1 MMRLGR
7 PGWPG
12 GEWMGAG
19 LFLIGDDN
27 QLVEMVSQAYDSE
40 ALLQQLLARYPNL
53 LAGDQIDAAAPRRW
67 LLLSREMAVPDQ
79 LDGAG
84 RWSLDHLLVD
94 QDAVPTLIEVKRSSD
109 TRIRREVVGQMLDYA
124 ANAVAYLPV
133 ESLRS
138 AFLTRCNDE
147 GLNPDQ
153 ELAQLLRAEADVDD
167 FWQRVKTNLQAGRL
181 RLVFVA
187 DEIPPQLRRIVEFLN
202 QQMDPAEVLAVE
214 IRQYVGGSFRTLV
227 PRVFGQTEQA
237 QQKKSV
243 AGSNAAKWDESS
255 FLEALGSRQGVE
267 DVGGAKRLLNW
278 GTQRGAR
285 FDYGSGVSHGSVF
298 FVFTREGRSIW
309 PIALWTY
316 GKIEIQFQHLLKD
329 QAFESEEARRELQ
342 RRLNAIPGVNIP
354 DDGLSRRPSV
364 AFSSLRLESSMQL
377 FTEVLDW
384 VLQRFGVSG

>member
-1 MMRLGR
+1 
-7 PGWPG
+7 
-12 GEWMGAG
+12 
-19 LFLIGDDN
+19 
-27 QLVEMVSQAYDSE
+27 V
-40 ALLQQLLARYPNL
+40 
-53 LAGDQIDAAAPRRW
+53 
-67 LLLSREMAVPDQ
+67 
-79 LDGAG
+79 DGAG

-109 TRIRREVVGQMLDYA
+109 SRIRREVVGQMLDYA

-133 ESLRS
+133 ESLRA
-138 AFLTRCNDE
+138 AFLARCDSE
-147 GLNPDQ
+147 GLDPDQ
-153 ELAQLLRAEADVDD
+153 ELAQLVGSEADLND
-167 FWQRVKTNLQAGRL
+167 FWPQVKTNLQAGRL

-237 QQKKSV
+237 QQRKSV
-243 AGSNAAKWDESS
+243 AGGNAARWDEVSL
-255 FLEALGSRQGVE
+255 FEVLATKQAEE
-267 DVGGAKRLLNW
+267 DVAVARRLLTW

-285 FDYGSGVSHGSVF
+285 LDYGSGVSHGSVF
-298 FVFTREGRSIW
+298 FVFNREGRSIW

-329 QAFESEEARRELQ
+329 EAFESEDVRRELQ

-354 DDGLSRRPSV
+354 DEGLTRRPSV
-364 AFSSLRLESSMQL
+364 ALSSLRPEGSMRL
-377 FTEVLDW
+377 FTDALDW
-384 VLQRFGVSG
+384 VLERFGVPG

>member
-1 MMRLGR
+1 
-7 PGWPG
+7 
-12 GEWMGAG
+12 MGAG
-19 LFLIGDDN
+19 IFLIGDDN

-79 LDGAG
+79 MDGAG

-94 QDAVPTLIEVKRSSD
+94 QDAVPTLVEVKRSSD
-109 TRIRREVVGQMLDYA
+109 SRIRREVVGQMLDYA
-124 ANAVAYLPV
+124 ANAVTYLPI
-133 ESLRS
+133 ESLRA
-138 AFLTRCNDE
+138 AFLARCSNE
-147 GLNPDQ
+147 GLDPDQ
-153 ELAQLLRAEADVDD
+153 ELTQLVGSEADLND
-167 FWQRVKTNLQAGRL
+167 FWQQVKTNLQAGRL

-187 DEIPPQLRRIVEFLN
+187 DEVPPQLRRIVEFLN

-243 AGSNAAKWDESS
+243 AGANAAKWDE
-255 FLEALGSRQGVE
+255 GSLFEVLASKQADE
-267 DVGGAKRLLNW
+267 DVAVARRLLSW
-278 GTQRGAR
+278 GTTRGAR

-298 FVFTREGRSIW
+298 FVFNREGRSIW

-316 GKIEIQFQHLLKD
+316 GKVEIQFQHLLKD
-329 QAFESEEARRELQ
+329 EAFESEEVRRELQ

-354 DDGLSRRPSV
+354 DEGLTRRPSV
-364 AFSSLRLESSMQL
+364 ALSSLRPEGSMRL
-377 FTEVLDW
+377 FTDALDW
-384 VLQRFGVSG
+384 VLERFRVPG

>member
-1 MMRLGR
+1 
-7 PGWPG
+7 
-12 GEWMGAG
+12 MGAG
-19 LFLIGDDN
+19 IFLIGDDN
-27 QLVEMVSQAYDSE
+27 QLIEMVSQAYDSE

-79 LDGAG
+79 VDGAG

-109 TRIRREVVGQMLDYA
+109 SRIRREVVGQMLDYA

-133 ESLRS
+133 ESLRA
-138 AFLTRCNDE
+138 AFLARCDSE
-147 GLNPDQ
+147 GLDPDQ
-153 ELAQLLRAEADVDD
+153 ELAQLVGSEADLND
-167 FWQRVKTNLQAGRL
+167 FWPQVKTNLQAGRL

-237 QQKKSV
+237 QQRKSV
-243 AGSNAAKWDESS
+243 AGGNAARWDEVSL
-255 FLEALGSRQGVE
+255 FEVLATKQAEE
-267 DVGGAKRLLNW
+267 DVAVARRLLTW

-285 FDYGSGVSHGSVF
+285 LDYGSGVSHGSVF
-298 FVFTREGRSIW
+298 FVFNREGRSIW

-329 QAFESEEARRELQ
+329 EAFESEDVRRELQ

-354 DDGLSRRPSV
+354 DEGLTRRPSV
-364 AFSSLRLESSMQL
+364 ALSSLRPEGSMRL
-377 FTEVLDW
+377 FTDALDW
-384 VLQRFGVSG
+384 VLERFGVPG